1 MAIQASLSGYIQVT
15 DSVTG
20 TVALQKALSSLANTG
35 LTGFSEINQGSYGT
49 GGTDITLPVS
59 PAQFVY
65 IKNTHG
71 TQTLT
76 VTWTPNGGSSNPVVT
91 LEPGSAIILMEAAAG
106 GGITALH
113 LVGSASNTTAEF
125 IIAG

>member
-1 MAIQASLSGYIQVT
+1 MSISISLSGYIQAT
-15 DSVTG
+15 DSVSG
-20 TVALQKALSSLANTG
+20 TVALQKALSSLSNTG
-35 LTGFSEINQGSYGT
+35 LTAFSEVQQGTFGSSPT
-49 GGTDITLPVS
+49 SISLPVS

-91 LEPGSAIILMEAAAG
+91 LEPGSAIILCEVAAG
-106 GGITALH
+106 AGITALS
-113 LVGSASNTTAEF
+113 LTGSSSNTTAEY
-125 IIAG
+125 IIGG